1 MSMKPTLEARSYR
14 GMYDFGNHFKVASV
28 KKHLTTNDNGV
39 AAVFEQE
46 YILGP
51 NNENPILAKL
61 EYVGWVEEILEL
73 NYKGLKWLFCFVIG

>member
-39 AAVFEQE
+39 AAVFE
-46 YILGP
+46 
-51 NNENPILAKL
+51 
-61 EYVGWVEEILEL
+61 
-73 NYKGLKWLFCFVIG
+73 